1 MTQVSHGE
9 GRGYGTSGNRVC
21 TARHWLPIVP
31 SVAPSAYPSFPGT
44 ACHGYC
50 CSCRADR
57 LITHCVYDE
66 AERLF
71 GKTATLIPNSP
82 QGPS

>member
-1 MTQVSHGE
+1 MVRAGVME
-9 GRGYGTSGNRVC
+9 LGMRVFAC
-21 TARHWLPIVP
+21 PGFLWPP
-31 SVAPSAYPSFPGT
+31 SAAPSAYPSFSETGRR
-44 ACHGYC
+44 GYRC
-50 CSCRADR
+50 WRRTDR
-57 LITHCVYDE
+57 LITHYVYDE

>member
-1 MTQVSHGE
+1 MTQVSDGE
-9 GRGYGTSGNRVC
+9 GRGHGAGGEGVC
-21 TARHWLPIVP
+21 VHWLPVAPP
-31 SVAPSAYPSFPGT
+31 SAAPSAYPSFPETGR
-44 ACHGYC
+44 HGYRC
-50 CSCRADR
+50 WRRTDR

>member
-1 MTQVSHGE
+1 MKAVAMALWVT
-9 GRGYGTSGNRVC
+9 GRI
-21 TARHWLPIVP
+21 WLPGIS
-31 SVAPSAYPSFPGT
+31 SVAPFAYPSFPET
-44 ACHGYC
+44 ARLGYC
-50 CSCRADR
+50 CCCRADR